1 MPCGECGSRHGSTS
15 APSSRARSSVA
26 SKAASTPGSMPSP
39 VSSSG
44 TPSRTPRRSVR
55 CGRATGSGRPS
66 AVESHGSGPAMARS
80 SSAAS
85 VTSRVNG
92 PAWSSEEAKAIIP

>member
-1 MPCGECGSRHGSTS
+1 MPCGACGSRIGSTV

-26 SKAASTPGSMPSP
+26 WKASRTPGSIPSP

-44 TPSRTPRRSVR
+44 TPRRMPERSVAVGS
-55 CGRATGSGRPS
+55 CTGSGRPS
-66 AVESHGSGPAMARS
+66 DVESHGSAPAIAPS

-85 VTSRVNG
+85 VVSRVNG
-92 PAWSSEEAKAIIP
+92 PAWSSEDANAIIP